1 MVPNFWVTDNV
12 ALDLHATVTDRATCG
27 KDTVD
32 SVGGAWTADVISIA
46 SSCAI
51 MCMDNRC
58 NINCE
63 LHVNGTRLSRR
74 KPGAARERERERKNR
89 ERKEKRGKREEREER
104 KRASHL
110 V

>member
-32 SVGGAWTADVISIA
+32 SVGGAWTTDAISIA
-46 SSCAI
+46 SSTSTA
-51 MCMDNRC
+51 RAYQ
-58 NINCE
+58 
-63 LHVNGTRLSRR
+63 
-74 KPGAARERERERKNR
+74 GANQVQRERERERKNR